1 MKKIALMLLGGS
13 LFFVATLALSP
24 TPARCAPEVITIGGV
39 FSLTG
44 ADSSVGNQVRAGYT
58 IAIEDINKDGGVYV
72 KEFGKKIPLELQY
85 LDMEANPEKAISRTE
100 TLYSRH
106 KVVAY
111 VGTTF
116 FSAAVTIVER
126 QKVPAVVVASA
137 SQSIHDRGFKY
148 WFTPSGTSVDI
159 AREIFNLFDS
169 LPKDQRPAKSII
181 FEEQSDWGIE
191 MSRYWQ
197 KQIKARGYQLESI
210 QKYSMLARDYSPQI
224 MAAKTAGADL
234 VLSNPIMPDGMSI
247 MRQMKQLDYNPK
259 AVVMIRAPDDLPWTR
274 AMQSIGDYVIFST
287 GWHHGL
293 DLPGVAE
300 LNARHEAEFHRPA
313 DVMTGPAYASIQII
327 ADAIKRAGTLD
338 PVKVR
343 DALAATDMMTV
354 VGPIKFRQDGTVVGS
369 LGVIAQWQNGKQEM
383 VWPDKCRTKPLIY
396 PMPKWSER

>member
-1 MKKIALMLLGGS
+1 MKKTASTLLAGI
-13 LFFVATLALSP
+13 LICTVVLALLP
-24 TPARCAPEVITIGGV
+24 TQAHCAPEVITIGGV

-44 ADSSVGNQVRAGYT
+44 ADSSVGNQVKTGYT
-58 IAIEDINKDGGVYV
+58 MAIDDINKDGGVYV
-72 KEFGKKIPLELQY
+72 KEFDKKIPLELQY
-85 LDMEANPEKAISRTE
+85 LDMEANPEKAIARTE
-100 TLYSRH
+100 ALYSRY

-116 FSAAVTIVER
+116 FSAAVTVVER

-137 SQSIHDRGFKY
+137 SQGIHDRGFKY

-159 AREIFNLFDS
+159 AREVFNLFDS
-169 LPKDQRPAKSII
+169 LPKDKRPAKLII

-191 MSRYWQ
+191 MSKYWQ
-197 KQIKARGYQLESI
+197 KEIKERGYKLDSV

-224 MAAKTAGADL
+224 MAAKTAEADV
-234 VLSNPIMPDGMSI
+234 VLSNPIMPDGMTI

-293 DLPGVAE
+293 DLPGVAQ
-300 LNARHEAEFHRPA
+300 LNAKHQAEFHRPA

-327 ADAIKRAGTLD
+327 ADAIKRAGTVD

-343 DALAATDMMTV
+343 EAMVATDMMTI
-354 VGPIKFRQDGTVVGS
+354 VGSVKFRPDGTVENP
-369 LGVIAQWQNGKQEM
+369 LGVIGQWQGEKQEM
-383 VWPDKCRTKPLIY
+383 IWPDKYRTKPMIY
-396 PMPKWSER
+396 PMPKWSQR

>member
-1 MKKIALMLLGGS
+1 MKKTASTLLAGI
-13 LFFVATLALSP
+13 LICTVVLALLP
-24 TPARCAPEVITIGGV
+24 TQAHCAPEVITIGGV

-44 ADSSVGNQVRAGYT
+44 ADSSVGNQVKTGYT
-58 IAIEDINKDGGVYV
+58 MAIDDINKDGGVYV
-72 KEFGKKIPLELQY
+72 KEFDKKIPLELQY
-85 LDMEANPEKAISRTE
+85 LDMEANPEKAIARTE
-100 TLYSRH
+100 ALYS
-106 KVVAY
+106 KYKIVAY

-116 FSAAVTIVER
+116 FSAAVTVVER

-137 SQSIHDRGFKY
+137 SQGIHDRGFKY

-159 AREIFNLFDS
+159 AREVFNLFDS
-169 LPKDQRPAKSII
+169 LSKDKRPAKLII

-191 MSRYWQ
+191 MSKYWQ
-197 KQIKARGYQLESI
+197 KEIKERGYKLDSV

-224 MAAKTAGADL
+224 MAAKTAEADV
-234 VLSNPIMPDGMSI
+234 VLSNPIMPDGMTI

-293 DLPGVAE
+293 DLPGVAQ
-300 LNARHEAEFHRPA
+300 LNAKHQAEFHRPA

-327 ADAIKRAGTLD
+327 ADAIKRAGTVD

-343 DALAATDMMTV
+343 EAMVATDMMTI
-354 VGPIKFRQDGTVVGS
+354 VGSVKFRPDGTVENP
-369 LGVIAQWQNGKQEM
+369 LGVIGQWQGEKQEM
-383 VWPDKCRTKPLIY
+383 IWPDKYRTKPMIY
-396 PMPKWSER
+396 PMPKWSQR

>member
-1 MKKIALMLLGGS
+1 MKKNAILLLGVS
-13 LFFVATLALSP
+13 LCFIVTLALGL
-24 TPARCAPEVITIGGV
+24 TPAQCAPKVITIGGV

-44 ADSSVGNQVRAGYT
+44 ADSSVGNQVRTGYT
-58 IAIEDINKDGGVYV
+58 MAIDDINKDGGVYV
-72 KEFGKKIPLELQY
+72 REFGKKIPLELKY
-85 LDMEANPEKAISRTE
+85 LDMEANPEKAIARTE
-100 TLYSRH
+100 TLHSRY

-116 FSAAVTIVER
+116 FAAAVSIVER
-126 QKVPAVVVASA
+126 HKVPAVVVASA
-137 SQSIHDRGFKY
+137 GQRIHDRGYKY
-148 WFTPSGTSVDI
+148 WFTPSGTSLDI
-159 AREIFNLFDS
+159 AREIFNLLDS
-169 LPKDQRPAKSII
+169 LPKDQGPARLII

-191 MSRYWQ
+191 MSEYWQ
-197 KQIKARGYQLESI
+197 KEIKKRGYQLEGV

-274 AMQSIGDYVIFST
+274 AMRSIGDYVIFST

-293 DLPGVAE
+293 DLEGVAE
-300 LNARHEAEFHRPA
+300 LNAKHKAKFHRPA

-327 ADAIKRAGTLD
+327 ADAIERAGTLD
-338 PVKVR
+338 TVKVK
-343 DALAATDMMTV
+343 DALATTDMMTV
-354 VGPIKFRQDGTVVGS
+354 VGPIKFRPNGTVIGS
-369 LGVIAQWQNGKQEM
+369 LGVIAQWQSGKQELI
-383 VWPDKCRTKPLIY
+383 WPDKYRTKPLAY